1 MIWFHLSPLFLWSMT
16 TVITITTATT
26 INIIVV
32 KSITQSPIH
41 IGNIKL
47 LNPTMFSR
55 YSSVAMPNTSATQIC
70 IVRVSFITFRFLLF

>member
-1 MIWFHLSPLFLWSMT
+1 M
-16 TVITITTATT
+16 TAT
-26 INIIVV
+26 IIAISVV

-55 YSSVAMPNTSATQIC
+55 YSSVAMPSTSATQIC
-70 IVRVSFITFRFLLF
+70 IVKMSLFIYPFLP